1 MDMTTKETVHKLLDL
16 LPESE
21 WEEVQRVLEKHLAK
35 HDPVLRAFLEAPE
48 DDEPETE
55 EERAAVAEAYEAI
68 ARGEVISDE
77 ELKRDLGL

>member
-1 MDMTTKETVHKLLDL
+1 MTTKETVHKLLDL